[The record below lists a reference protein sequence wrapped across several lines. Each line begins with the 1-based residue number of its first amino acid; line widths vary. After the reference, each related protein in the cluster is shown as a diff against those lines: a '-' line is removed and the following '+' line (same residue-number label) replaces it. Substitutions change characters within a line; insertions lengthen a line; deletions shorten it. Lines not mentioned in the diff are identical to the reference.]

1 MKGQKDDDIYYTTR
15 FGIWLMLVFL
25 IVVACGQIKRTE
37 PRPAI
42 HEPAIVEAKELPEP
56 TPTPTPI
63 LSQKEQI
70 IQEINQVFGDDA
82 ERGIKMLEECE
93 NKTLNPEAINWNRN
107 GTWDFGLWQVNQ
119 IHGYSK
125 EQLKDFRFNT
135 KVAYKIFKNAGYS
148 FSPWTCA
155 RYAGDKPFWK

>member
-1 MKGQKDDDIYYTTR
+1 MKGKNNEDYYFTAR
-15 FGIWLMLVFL
+15 LGVLFMLILLVFVFL
-25 IVVACGQIKRTE
+25 GDIAQDEPEIVSPIYEAQAQE
-37 PRPAI
+37 PT
-42 HEPAIVEAKELPEP
+42 P

-82 ERGIKMLEECE
+82 ERGIRMLEECE
-93 NKTLNPEAINWNRN
+93 NRTLNPEAINWNKN
-107 GTWDFGLWQVNQ
+107 GSWDFGLWQINS

-125 EQLKDFRFNT
+125 EQLKDYRFNT
-135 KVAYKIFKNAGYS
+135 KVAYKLFKNAGYS

-155 RYAGDKPFWK
+155 RYAGDRPFWK